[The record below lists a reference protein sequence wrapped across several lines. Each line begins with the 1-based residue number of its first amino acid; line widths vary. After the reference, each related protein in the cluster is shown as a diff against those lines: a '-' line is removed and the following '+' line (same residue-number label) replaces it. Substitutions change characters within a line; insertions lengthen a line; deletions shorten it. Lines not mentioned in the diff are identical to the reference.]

1 MRAGT
6 GRTVGHGS
14 VAVALVAASLVAGTG
29 PARADGPHAPV
40 LVAAASLH
48 DESPEKE
55 VTVRCPGA
63 TLVFSAG
70 GGVGGSAGGTGQVVV
85 TAVVPDVGLTT
96 VTVRA
101 VARTGQRGP
110 WSVVGQAICEA
121 SGSALRRAVGT
132 AVGEYT
138 ATATCG
144 PGTKVWGT
152 GFRVTGDPDHVAVAE
167 VVPDPGL
174 TKVAVGVTSDG
185 PPTEVTAYAICR
197 AQTGTMRRVAA
208 VSPDGAGWPRSVTV
222 ADTADARIYGVG
234 GRAGGGPH
242 AYLDALVLRPSGAG
256 GGVRAALAA
265 PIRAAA
271 ATGVRPGPRPADG
284 TGVATTDGTDDETVV
299 YGILAGSFH

>member
-1 MRAGT
+1 MHAGT
-6 GRTVGHGS
+6 GRAVGHGS
-14 VAVALVAASLVAGTG
+14 AAVALVAASLVAGAG
-29 PARADGPHAPV
+29 PARADAPHSPV

-63 TLVFSAG
+63 TSVFSAG
-70 GGVGGSAGGTGQVVV
+70 GGVGGSAADTGQVVV
-85 TAVVPDVGLTT
+85 TAVVPDAGLTT

-101 VARTGQRGP
+101 VARTGHRGP

-121 SGSALRRAVGT
+121 SGSPLRRAVGS
-132 AVGEYT
+132 AVGEST

-144 PGTKVWGT
+144 VGTKVWGT
-152 GFRVTGDPDHVAVAE
+152 GFRVTGNPDHVAVAE

-174 TKVAVGVTSDG
+174 TKVRVGVTGDQ

-222 ADTADARIYGVG
+222 ADTADARVYGVG
-234 GRAGGGPH
+234 GRTGGGPR
-242 AYLDALVLRPSGAG
+242 AYLDALVLRPAGAG
-256 GGVRAALAA
+256 AGVRAALAA
-265 PIRAAA
+265 PIQAAS
-271 ATGVRPGPRPADG
+271 TGVRPGPRPADG
-284 TGVATTDGTDDETVV
+284 TATAGTGDETVV
-299 YGILAGSFH
+299 YGVLAGSFH